1 MIGWIHHVTLRV
13 DDVDAAR
20 ERWALLYGLSGEG
33 GLMRCGYEDYCLEL
47 VPAQGARPGIEHA
60 AYELEAGISLDEA
73 RERIE
78 AAGETP
84 REVEVPL
91 RGRGLRLDDCDGNGV
106 LVIERR
112 VPERQE
118 DRWPPIAR
126 RTETLLAHHPRKLG
140 HVNYLTADTPRIAGW
155 YERVLGFRIT
165 DWIGD
170 DAVWMHVNADHHV
183 LAFLD
188 KGFAHLHHVAFEYVD
203 FGEMRVT
210 LDHLAQHGRWV
221 TWGPGRHAMAQN
233 LFSYVR
239 MPEEDLFVEL
249 YSDMEVLQSDHT
261 PRHFPDDPHASNA
274 WGQLP
279 PRTYFRFDEEAI
291 RSELEQREAMAAA
304 AGGAVS

>member
-13 DDVDAAR
+13 ADVDAAR

-33 GLMRCGYEDYCLEL
+33 SLMRCGYEDYCLEL
-47 VPAQGARPGIEHA
+47 VPAGDARPGIEHA
-60 AYELEAGISLDEA
+60 AYELQAGVTLDQA

-91 RGRGLRLDDCDGNGV
+91 RGRGLRLEDCDGNGV

-126 RTETLLAHHPRKLG
+126 RTDTLLAHHPRKLG
-140 HVNYLTADTPRIAGW
+140 HVNYLTPDTPRIAGW

-165 DWIGD
+165 DWIGE

-188 KGFAHLHHVAFEYVD
+188 KGYAHLHHVAFEFVD
-203 FGEMRVT
+203 FGEMRVA

-233 LFSYVR
+233 LFAYVR

-249 YSDMEVLQSDHT
+249 YSDMEVLHSDHT

-279 PRTYFRFDEEAI
+279 PRSYFRFDEEAI
-291 RSELEQREAMAAA
+291 RSEMEQREAMAAA